1 MFDQNRKKFLLQPY
15 LNEYEWGTYNKPR
28 NFSSPEGQQNNK
40 RKLENIKGKKKCT
53 KKVLFLILL
62 WSSTIFSNFDSHQKV
77 FKNLHMHAFE
87 RFELLQNWWKSIKK
101 VFVST
106 CMLSI
111 LNVVLVHLFWKVKWC
126 AVPLILFHWLFYRF
140 SGQFSCMFLNNS
152 QHQQNNVLFCTSQC
166 NYISEW
172 SACSQHVVGYFGPH
186 IPLASYLPD
195 NR

>member
-1 MFDQNRKKFLLQPY
+1 MSMNEVHTISPGIFPHPKASKTTKENWRTLKGRKNAQKRSCFWYYYDLPQSSAILTAIRKCSKIFTCMP
-15 LNEYEWGTYNKPR
+15 LN
-28 NFSSPEGQQNNK
+28 
-40 RKLENIKGKKKCT
+40 
-53 KKVLFLILL
+53 VL
-62 WSSTIFSNFDSHQKV
+62 S
-77 FKNLHMHAFE
+77 
-87 RFELLQNWWKSIKK
+87 ELLQNWWKSIKK

-111 LNVVLVHLFWKVKWC
+111 LNVVLVHAFWKVKWC